1 MFGVEPIVDWEI
13 LLHVGQENG
22 DIDNVVPVRAGIFQ
36 DQSDVFENSTALLLD
51 VVTSEITR
59 RIERDAGN
67 FFAPAHAR
75 SDAGEEKQVAD
86 ALRVR
91 ERANWFRGA
100 RAFDKSAHFF
110 GSAIRGAM
118 CEWTDQFRFGCAN
131 TLPAYVHQTEVFVF
145 ISVATSG
152 RARALPRP

>member
-51 VVTSEITR
+51 VVTSDITR

-67 FFAPAHAR
+67 YFAPAHAR
-75 SDAGEEKQVAD
+75 SDSGKEKQVAD
-86 ALRVR
+86 TLRMR
-91 ERANWFRGA
+91 KRAHRFRRT

-110 GSAIRGAM
+110 GSAILGAV
-118 CEWTDQFRFGCAN
+118 CE
-131 TLPAYVHQTEVFVF
+131 
-145 ISVATSG
+145 
-152 RARALPRP
+152 